1 MTETEFEVNEWM
13 LHSGDKLKKALK
25 ENPDLPILFEGS
37 TDSPYNTY
45 LSNDL
50 YVTVEEVLTVKGPDD
65 EKIYYDRDDLM
76 GDIEN
81 RLDGEETEN
90 LPDAEF
96 EKLVESKAAEYDKY
110 WMKAI
115 VVHLEG

>member
-1 MTETEFEVNEWM
+1 M

-25 ENPDLPILFEGS
+25 ENPDLPVIFEGS
-37 TDSPYNTY
+37 TDSPYDTY

-65 EKIYYDRDDLM
+65 EKFYYDRDDLV